1 MSQIRFFFG
10 GMSFGQR
17 KTAVIMVRFNIAQ
30 ENYKFNFKNCLVF
43 VGFICFAGSFNLL
56 ISFELTPAYLSYTMI

>member
-56 ISFELTPAYLSYTMI
+56 I